1 MFVAF
6 STDSSHSLSSWDS
19 LLFTMSWNIPSSEV
33 KYGWYLLKETQY
45 WARYKTL
52 RVSIQAIVAWKGLKK
67 YTRCASMVS
76 PAKKKLNCFN
86 AFDLLNKLSFSRV
99 EHSIPYTMWKTP
111 TACNLVIM
119 WSVLNKENR
128 LRQQD
133 TRNAKRILRINA
145 KIIVTLAMKK
155 IISKKQHAVV

>member
-1 MFVAF
+1 MECLSLFPLIPATVCR
-6 STDSSHSLSSWDS
+6 DSLS
-19 LLFTMSWNIPSSEV
+19 FTMSWNIPSSEV
-33 KYGWYLLKETQY
+33 KHGWYLLKETQY

-76 PAKKKLNCFN
+76 PAKKKLDCFN

-128 LRQQD
+128 DNRTQEMLKEFCESTPRYSLHW
-133 TRNAKRILRINA
+133 RWKNYF
-145 KIIVTLAMKK
+145 
-155 IISKKQHAVV
+155 

>member
-1 MFVAF
+1 MECLSLFPLIPATVCR
-6 STDSSHSLSSWDS
+6 DSLS
-19 LLFTMSWNIPSSEV
+19 FTMSWNIPSSEV

-76 PAKKKLNCFN
+76 PAKKKLDCFN

-128 LRQQD
+128 DNRTQEMLKEFCESTPR
-133 TRNAKRILRINA
+133 
-145 KIIVTLAMKK
+145 
-155 IISKKQHAVV
+155 